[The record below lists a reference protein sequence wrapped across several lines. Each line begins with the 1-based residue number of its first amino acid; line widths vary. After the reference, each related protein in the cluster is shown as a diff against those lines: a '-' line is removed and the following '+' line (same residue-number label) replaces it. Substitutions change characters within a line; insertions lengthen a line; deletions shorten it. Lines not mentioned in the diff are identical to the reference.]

1 MKKTLIYSPKYRSY
15 DYGPNHPLRP
25 ARLYLTNRLMEFC
38 GLLDGPDILVAEPE
52 PADELDILRVH
63 STEYVDALKRADEG
77 EFFEGAL
84 RFGLGFSDNPI
95 FEGLY
100 ELSLLVC
107 GGTIKAT
114 REVVQKR
121 TSVAFHTGGGFH
133 HAHFSRAAG
142 FCYLN
147 DAAAA
152 IAEQVESGKKVFY
165 LDLDAHHGDG
175 VQEAFY
181 GSDRVLTVS
190 FHESPEHLFPGTGYV
205 EEIGEGEGEGYCV
218 NIPLYPGTADE
229 LHHEAFEAVVPPL
242 IDSFDPDLVMLQLG
256 VDCISGDPLAHLAL
270 TTASL
275 EYSLRR
281 LMELYSGGLVALGGG
296 GYDMDTVARAWTLA
310 WSVFL
315 GRVIPDTLPEEYTA
329 LRRDYGASGDG
340 KTTFRDPVPDPTP
353 DQNMQGRFL
362 NDQLVFLRGKKI
374 IP

>member
-1 MKKTLIYSPKYRSY
+1 MKNLLIYSPKYRSY
-15 DYGPNHPLRP
+15 NYGPNHPLRP

-121 TSVAFHTGGGFH
+121 TSVTFHTGGGFH

-152 IAEQVESGKKVFY
+152 IAEQVELGKKVLY

-181 GSDRVLTVS
+181 GSDRALTVS
-190 FHESPEHLFPGTGYV
+190 
-205 EEIGEGEGEGYCV
+205 
-218 NIPLYPGTADE
+218 
-229 LHHEAFEAVVPPL
+229 
-242 IDSFDPDLVMLQLG
+242 
-256 VDCISGDPLAHLAL
+256 
-270 TTASL
+270 
-275 EYSLRR
+275 
-281 LMELYSGGLVALGGG
+281 
-296 GYDMDTVARAWTLA
+296 
-310 WSVFL
+310 
-315 GRVIPDTLPEEYTA
+315 
-329 LRRDYGASGDG
+329 
-340 KTTFRDPVPDPTP
+340 
-353 DQNMQGRFL
+353 
-362 NDQLVFLRGKKI
+362 
-374 IP
+374 